1 VRELN
6 KMNELLKI
14 VMRTE
19 DLSRKEAIE
28 YIKDEYEDSNQDVE
42 LTLRNLGLEP
52 DYFLDLIDIVK

>member
-1 VRELN
+1 
-6 KMNELLKI
+6 MNELLKI